1 MTDDAPA
8 EKLLTL
14 SDLAERWQ
22 VSERTVKRRIQ
33 AGEIKA
39 TRIGRQVRVDP
50 NEARRY
56 ENRNDSQNVPL
67 FPSLSRCVIQ

>member
-56 ENRNDSQNVPL
+56 ENRNDG
-67 FPSLSRCVIQ
+67 